1 MMTNSI
7 FLADPDRPIFS
18 EFTNRLVECVLLD
31 NSKSDL
37 AQINENENLPDDCK
51 TSHRMVEVQIQTWK
65 PVAFLNHYDSWCRLL
80 ESALAKHSRVIVWHL
95 TSDENMLSPTP
106 SYGRLC
112 AMLALSFPDILFK
125 PVNNFTDIVQ
135 TSQLWDV
142 AFSPLFDGAGLRNNI
157 RKNMGS
163 ETTNVNVDYLPLRS
177 ELAVAIDDEDA
188 YALLHGYTTYRF
200 GFRAIPVST
209 GTLATF
215 ILPKEKGQ
223 IPPLGYAELAIEDLY
238 ISFPD
243 RGGKKLSDLEK
254 RHDEWPHLEQAKR
267 RVFVTSDHD
276 RKKWRSN
283 QPFLSKE
290 SERGIDIRK
299 LHKPHAGM
307 FLIWESAGL
316 TSGLRWS
323 KDGRVH
329 DGYAPGFVWPPKK
342 LHAEENEDGH
352 SSPGTLKML
361 AEHMLERA
369 ERMIPNVQSV
379 ADAVKGAVLANDAL
393 ELLGTRTPTL
403 AIEALRMKH
412 QFEVLAECQF
422 SGVEYHIPLHGRLA
436 EIRRDVRVISQWF
449 GYKQRESAAM
459 NAEMAILTTLV
470 RVFRDFGQFDEEQQC
485 MQKARHLN
493 NSLWMGQRPDR
504 RLLWPVLRY
513 LEVLLSS
520 FATFVLVLIA
530 WIVGLGVL
538 FWLSQSGDGFGD
550 LLCGLQ
556 NSVSSFFS
564 MGSPITPKPACS
576 EINNWFGSLVTSLAI
591 VSGFVHTG
599 VFISHLYS
607 IVSRK

>member
-1 MMTNSI
+1 MMMNSI
-7 FLADPDRPIFS
+7 FLADPDRALSSKI
-18 EFTNRLVECVLLD
+18 TNDIVKCMLLEA
-31 NSKSDL
+31 SKTDPAPVTESPL
-37 AQINENENLPDDCK
+37 DDCR
-51 TSHRMVEVQIQTWK
+51 TSHRMVEVQIQTGK
-65 PVAFLNHYDSWCRLL
+65 TVAFLSHYDSWCRLL
-80 ESALAKHSRVIVWHL
+80 ESTLAQHSRVIVWHL
-95 TSDENMLSPTP
+95 FSDENMLSPTP

-125 PVNNFTDIVQ
+125 PIKNFADIVQ
-135 TSQLWDV
+135 TTKLWDV
-142 AFSPLFDGAGLRNNI
+142 AFSPFFDGAGIRDNI
-157 RKNMGS
+157 RKDILEKNRT

-177 ELAVAIDDEDA
+177 KLAVAIDDEDA

-200 GFRAIPVST
+200 GFKAVPIST
-209 GTLATF
+209 GTLANLIF
-215 ILPKEKGQ
+215 PKDQ
-223 IPPLGYAELAIEDLY
+223 ASLLGYAELTIEDLY

-243 RGGKKLSDLEK
+243 QEGKNLSDLEK
-254 RHDEWPHLEQAKR
+254 RKEEWPHLGRAKR

-276 RKKWRSN
+276 RSKWRSN
-283 QPFLSKE
+283 QPFLNKE
-290 SERGIDIRK
+290 NARGIDIRK

-316 TSGLRWS
+316 TSGLRWTE
-323 KDGRVH
+323 DGKVH
-329 DGYAPGFVWPPKK
+329 DGHAPGFVWPPKK

-403 AIEALRMKH
+403 AIEALRLKH

-485 MQKARHLN
+485 MQRARHLN
-493 NSLWMGQRPDR
+493 NSLWMGQRPIR
-504 RLLWPVLRY
+504 RTLWPVLRY
-513 LEVLLSS
+513 LELLLSS
-520 FATFVLVLIA
+520 FSTFVLILMA
-530 WIVGLGVL
+530 WILVLGVL
-538 FWLSQSGDGFGD
+538 FWLSQAGSGLGD
-550 LLCGLQ
+550 FFCGLQ

-564 MGSPITPKPACS
+564 MGSPVTPSSCTGT
-576 EINNWFGSLVTSLAI
+576 NNWPGAVVTSLAI
-591 VSGFVHTG
+591 FSGFVHIG
-599 VFISHLYS
+599 VFVSHLYS
-607 IVSRK
+607 IVTRR